1 MRSSLVLLSAGAL
14 LVAAA
19 PPAVAGSSAPTR
31 AAKPLVIRTA
41 ASPAGGRA
49 VRSLGPMQDRRWRLS
64 SFRAAFGRPT
74 SCGGRTADFVVA
86 EWRGVGVKGTFYTLG
101 LGADGCVGRNLY
113 AGVITLRGPR
123 WQTDK
128 GLKIGAT
135 TSELTA
141 AYPKATHKGARWVL
155 EALTSQF
162 GATGVF
168 PTLEATSRAG
178 VVRSFVATIGAGG
191 E

>member
-1 MRSSLVLLSAGAL
+1 M
-14 LVAAA
+14 
-19 PPAVAGSSAPTR
+19 
-31 AAKPLVIRTA
+31 
-41 ASPAGGRA
+41 
-49 VRSLGPMQDRRWRLS
+49 
-64 SFRAAFGRPT
+64 
-74 SCGGRTADFVVA
+74 
-86 EWRGVGVKGTFYTLG
+86 GVKGTFYTLG
-101 LGADGCVGRNLY
+101 LGADGCAGRNLY

-128 GLKIGAT
+128 GLRIGAT
-135 TSELTA
+135 TSELTT
-141 AYPKATHKGARWVL
+141 AYPQATHKGARWVL

-162 GATGVF
+162 GAMGVF